1 MHTNRATRRM
11 TSRWPAAPGLAAV
24 SVLALS
30 ACSSLS
36 GPTVQE
42 GPWEPDDNVQMI
54 IHADAGGSSD
64 LMGRQIA
71 DILSSQSIV
80 EQPVSPENRPGGS
93 GAVAYTY
100 LLGQEGNGH
109 VIATLSSSYLTTAVQ
124 GKADY
129 TYENFTNL
137 AVLATDGLM
146 ITVGADSP
154 YESLD
159 DLIAAAEEDPG
170 QIDFGGTQLGG
181 ADSIVR
187 HLLEEETG
195 AELNYVSFDG
205 GGEANSA
212 LLGGNVDVIAANPAE
227 VQGLLESG
235 RMRGLA
241 VTTPERLEGLD
252 VPTALEEGVELEFTQ
267 ARGIVAPPGL
277 TGGQRDFWS
286 EAISEAAQTQE
297 WKDYLDAN
305 LLLEELHV
313 GEEAETYV
321 EAEWNKYVDIMD
333 ALGLRE
339 EG

>member
-1 MHTNRATRRM
+1 MHMNRATRR
-11 TSRWPAAPGLAAV
+11 TASRWPATSGLALV

-30 ACSSLS
+30 ACSSLAD
-36 GPTVQE
+36 PTVQE
-42 GPWEPDDNVQMI
+42 GPWEPGDNVKLV

-71 DILSSQSIV
+71 DILSSEDIV
-80 EQPVSPENRPGGS
+80 SQPVSPENRPGGS

-129 TYENFTNL
+129 TYEDFTNL
-137 AVLATDGLM
+137 AILASDGLM
-146 ITVGADSP
+146 IAVSADSP

-159 DLIAAAEEDPG
+159 DLVTAAKENPG
-170 QIDFGGTQLGG
+170 QISFGGTQLGG

-187 HLLEEETG
+187 HLIEEQTG
-195 AELNYVSFDG
+195 ADLNYVSFDG
-205 GGEANSA
+205 GSEVNSA

-235 RMRGLA
+235 RLRGLA

-277 TGGQRDFWS
+277 TEGQREFWN
-286 EAISEAAQTQE
+286 EAITEAAQTQQ
-297 WKDYLDAN
+297 WQDYLDTN
-305 LLLEELHV
+305 LLMEDLHV
-313 GEEAETYV
+313 GEQAEAYV
-321 EAEWNKYVDIMD
+321 EAEWAKYVDIMD
-333 ALGLRE
+333 ALGLRG